1 MKLLYGTWDNVKTHD
16 FVSNSGSPLKGA
28 HQVLKALPI
37 ILRQYPD
44 TVVNFCGSSV
54 MSSAVKDILRF
65 QGYHLYLRRLVK
77 NCACRIMFISL
88 VLYQKNR

>member
-65 QGYHLYLRRLVK
+65 QGYHYIY
-77 NCACRIMFISL
+77 AD
-88 VLYQKNR
+88 